1 VLVHAQPG
9 PGKVDRVVRTNPRAR
24 RVADQIQRELAE
36 ILREELKDPRVR
48 LVTVTAVDVSAD
60 LAHAKIFFTSL
71 VGEAERRDIA
81 TGLARASGF
90 LRTAL
95 GRRLRIHS
103 IPELHFVHDSSV
115 EEGVRLSRLIDQAV
129 AESGAQDEE

>member
-1 VLVHAQPG
+1 M
-9 PGKVDRVVRTNPRAR
+9 KTSPRAR

-60 LAHAKIFFTSL
+60 LAHAKIYFTSL
-71 VGEAERRDIA
+71 AGEAERAEIA
-81 TGLARASGF
+81 AGLARATGF

-95 GRRLRIHS
+95 GRRLRIHN
-103 IPELHFVHDSSV
+103 IPELHFQHDASV

-129 AESGAQDEE
+129 AKSGDGGSD

>member
-1 VLVHAQPG
+1 
-9 PGKVDRVVRTNPRAR
+9 VRTNPRAR
-24 RVADQIQRELAE
+24 RVAEQIQRELAE

-48 LVTVTAVDVSAD
+48 LVTVTGVDVSAD
-60 LAHAKIFFTSL
+60 LAHAKIYFTSL
-71 VGEAERRDIA
+71 VGEPERQEIA
-81 TGLARASGF
+81 KGLARASGF

-103 IPELHFVHDSSV
+103 IPDLHFVHDSSV

-129 AESGAQDEE
+129 AESGAQEEE

>member
-1 VLVHAQPG
+1 M
-9 PGKVDRVVRTNPRAR
+9 KTSPRAR

-48 LVTVTAVDVSAD
+48 LVTVTGVDVSPD
-60 LAHAKIFFTSL
+60 LAHAKVYFTSL
-71 VGEAERRDIA
+71 LGEAERREIA
-81 TGLARASGF
+81 AGLARAAGF

-103 IPELHFVHDSSV
+103 IPELHFVHDASV
-115 EEGVRLSRLIDQAV
+115 EEGVRISRLIDQAV
-129 AESGAQDEE
+129 AEGGGADKD

>member
-1 VLVHAQPG
+1 M
-9 PGKVDRVVRTNPRAR
+9 RTSPRAR

-48 LVTVTAVDVSAD
+48 MVTVTGVDVSGD
-60 LAHAKIFFTSL
+60 LAHAKIYFTSL
-71 VGEAERRDIA
+71 VGEPERQEIAE
-81 TGLARASGF
+81 GLARASGF

-129 AESGAQDEE
+129 AESGDPEKD

>member
-1 VLVHAQPG
+1 M
-9 PGKVDRVVRTNPRAR
+9 KTSPRAR

-48 LVTVTAVDVSAD
+48 LVTVTGVDVSAD
-60 LAHAKIFFTSL
+60 LAHARIYFTSL
-71 VGEAERRDIA
+71 LGDDERQDIA
-81 TGLARASGF
+81 AGLARAAGF

-95 GRRLRIHS
+95 GRRLRIHN
-103 IPELHFVHDSSV
+103 IPELQFVHDSSV

-129 AESGAQDEE
+129 AESGGADTD

>member
-1 VLVHAQPG
+1 V
-9 PGKVDRVVRTNPRAR
+9 KTSPRAR

-48 LVTVTAVDVSAD
+48 MVTVTGVDVSGD
-60 LAHAKIFFTSL
+60 LAHAKIYFTSL
-71 VGEAERRDIA
+71 VGEPERQEIA
-81 TGLARASGF
+81 AGLARASGF

-103 IPELHFVHDSSV
+103 IPELHFIHDSSV

-129 AESGAQDEE
+129 AESGDPEKD

>member
-1 VLVHAQPG
+1 V
-9 PGKVDRVVRTNPRAR
+9 KTSPRAR

-48 LVTVTAVDVSAD
+48 LVTVTGVDVSAD
-60 LAHAKIFFTSL
+60 LAHAKVYFTSL
-71 VGEAERRDIA
+71 VGEDERQEIA
-81 TGLARASGF
+81 AGLARAGGF

-103 IPELHFVHDSSV
+103 IPELHFVHDASV
-115 EEGVRLSRLIDQAV
+115 EEGVRLSHLIDQAV
-129 AESGAQDEE
+129 AESRDAEKD

>member
-1 VLVHAQPG
+1 M
-9 PGKVDRVVRTNPRAR
+9 KTSPRAR

-48 LVTVTAVDVSAD
+48 LVTVTGVDVSAD
-60 LAHAKIFFTSL
+60 LAHAKIYFTSL
-71 VGEAERRDIA
+71 ASEAERQEIA
-81 TGLARASGF
+81 AGLARASGF

-95 GRRLRIHS
+95 GRRLRIHN
-103 IPELHFVHDSSV
+103 IPELNFVHDASV

-129 AESGAQDEE
+129 AESGGAKSD